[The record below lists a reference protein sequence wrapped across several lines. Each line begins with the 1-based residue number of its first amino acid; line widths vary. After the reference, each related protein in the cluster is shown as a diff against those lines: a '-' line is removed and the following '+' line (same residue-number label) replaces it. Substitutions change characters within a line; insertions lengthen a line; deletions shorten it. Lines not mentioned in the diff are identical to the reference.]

1 MIGVC
6 IKYFHSNYGGMLQAY
21 ATTAILEDMGL
32 QYELIRYEK
41 HRTPVQIIK
50 SLPRLLNSV
59 LLNDKYESLLQKL
72 GEKMHPEFAA
82 EHAKRKE
89 CFAAFCDERFT
100 KLSSIFKGYPA
111 LCNGAKRYDAV
122 ITGSDQLWSP
132 AGLPTNYYNLQFVPD
147 EIRKVSFA
155 SSFGVSNIP
164 WYQKKRTKEYLDRIP
179 FVSMRENRGAQ
190 IVKELTGREVPVLMD
205 PVFYFD
211 KEGWERLIPYE
222 TNDWGEYIFCYF
234 LGDNLEHRKAARQ
247 LAEKTGLKIVTM
259 RHLDRY
265 VPEDE
270 TFGDIAPYEVD
281 PGQFLNILRNAAYV
295 CTDSFHGSV
304 FSIIHEKKF
313 LVFNRYSSQ
322 SVTSKNSRIDS
333 LCNNL
338 GLENRRY
345 QSSEAICDTINNP
358 IDYVSVKQKLE
369 AYHRETE
376 AYLTMALDV
385 CAK

>member
-21 ATTAILEDMGL
+21 ATTAILEDLGF

-41 HRTPVQIIK
+41 RRTTVEKIQ

-59 LLNDKYESLLQKL
+59 LLNDKYEALLKKI
-72 GEKMHPEFAA
+72 GEMRHPKFAA
-82 EHAKRKE
+82 DNAVRKA
-89 CFAAFCDERFT
+89 CFDGFCEEKFT
-100 KLSSIFKGYPA
+100 KLSPIFVGYQA
-111 LCNGAKRYDAV
+111 LCDGAKRYDAV

-132 AGLPTNYYNLQFVPD
+132 AGLPTNYYNLKFVP
-147 EIRKVSFA
+147 EEVGRVSFA

-164 WYQKKRTKEYLDRIP
+164 WYQKERTKEFLNRIP
-179 FVSMRENRGAQ
+179 YVSMRENRGAE
-190 IVKELTGREVPVLMD
+190 IVKELTGRDVPVLMD

-211 KEGWERLIPYE
+211 KEGWAKLVPCKPVEW
-222 TNDWGEYIFCYF
+222 DDYIFCYF
-234 LGDNLEHRKAARQ
+234 LGNNPEHRKAAKQ
-247 LAEKTGLKIVTM
+247 LSEETGKKIVTL

-270 TFGDIAPYEVD
+270 TFGDYAPYAVD
-281 PGQFLNILRNAAYV
+281 PSTFLNILRNAAYV

-322 SVTSKNSRIDS
+322 SGTSKNSRIDS
-333 LCNNL
+333 LCQNL

-345 QSSEAICDTINNP
+345 VSSRSLSNTIDGH
-358 IDYVSVKQKLE
+358 IDYASVKQKLDG
-369 AYHRETE
+369 YRKETNSF
-376 AYLTMALDV
+376 LTTALNTTE
-385 CAK
+385 K